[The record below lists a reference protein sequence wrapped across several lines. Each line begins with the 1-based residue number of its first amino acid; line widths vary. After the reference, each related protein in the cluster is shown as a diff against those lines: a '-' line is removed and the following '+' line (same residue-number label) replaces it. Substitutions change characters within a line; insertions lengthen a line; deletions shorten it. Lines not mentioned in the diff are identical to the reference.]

1 MFLFFVFVFFVI
13 TRTTCRKTCVSV
25 NSHMMLGH
33 GNNRLWKSC
42 IIHSLVYCITNE
54 TQQQVWQ
61 TLEMYAVPHYWLVF
75 FTIPHIYT
83 SYTVPLYMYLQ
94 WCTGWCTQRP
104 NLHPPYPHP
113 DQRANEGTI
122 LWTLWRDWPTTTC
135 PVSDVSSAFC
145 VGNCLIQTGKE
156 EAAPGSASM
165 TPVKVMARCRVSAT
179 EGMNAATTA
188 SNYWR
193 TSGQVVSW
201 ACTVKWMTRR
211 DDLEF
216 L

>member
-1 MFLFFVFVFFVI
+1 MKELHHSLIGLLHNQWNTTADTDTRDVRSSSLLTVFFLPSHTFI
-13 TRTTCRKTCVSV
+13 HPIQYLCTCICSGVLDDAL
-25 NSHMMLGH
+25 NGL
-33 GNNRLWKSC
+33 
-42 IIHSLVYCITNE
+42 
-54 TQQQVWQ
+54 
-61 TLEMYAVPHYWLVF
+61 
-75 FTIPHIYT
+75 IYT
-83 SYTVPLYMYLQ
+83 
-94 WCTGWCTQRP
+94 
-104 NLHPPYPHP
+104 PPPP

-122 LWTLWRDWPTTTC
+122 LWTFWRDWPTTTC
-135 PVSDVSSAFC
+135 PVSDVSSTFC
-145 VGNCLIQTGKE
+145 VGHCLIQTGKE

-179 EGMNAATTA
+179 EGMNTATTA